1 MARGFCLDKKP
12 NPAGHQVSM
21 SVFKRNRWAVT
32 LSIFLITSFLVLEEV
47 AVRRAQALPNET
59 YEQLEAFANVLA
71 IVQKN
76 YVEPVSTKQLID
88 GAITGMLT
96 SLDPHSAYLTP
107 DLYRDLEVETR
118 GSFGGLGIEITI
130 KNNVLTVVAPIDD
143 TPAYHAGVKAGDQII
158 KINDDFTK
166 DMTLS
171 DAVKR
176 MRGPKGST
184 VKLTLHRQ
192 GVAELFT
199 VPLERDVIKIRS
211 VKAKEIDDGY
221 GYVRIST
228 FQESTDG
235 SVHAAVEEFK
245 RKHNGHVK
253 GLVLDLRDNPGGL
266 LNQAVKVADEF
277 LDGGMIVY
285 TQGRQENQHQKYFS
299 HKKKDFQD
307 YPMVVL
313 VNAGS
318 ASASEIV
325 AGALQD
331 QRRAVVVGTQTFGK
345 GSVQTIL
352 PLDDR
357 SALRLTT
364 ARYFTPNGRSIQ
376 AVGIG
381 PDVDIEPPKPAIASL
396 NLPGRATIEVNP
408 EIHEADLLRHFKN
421 GQNEQQ
427 REQNKKDGGANGAG
441 AHKGASSKQGTA
453 ESDAAP
459 AVAPEKDVQLEKA
472 VEVLRKWN
480 TYKVQLAKTDT
491 ALVVPSAKA
500 ATTTAQ

>member
-1 MARGFCLDKKP
+1 
-12 NPAGHQVSM
+12 M
-21 SVFKRNRWAVT
+21 SVFKRNRWAIT

-59 YEQLEAFANVLA
+59 YEQLETFANVLA

-107 DLYRDLEVETR
+107 ELYRDLEVETR

-143 TPAYHAGVKAGDQII
+143 TPAHRAGVKAGDQII
-158 KINDDFTK
+158 KINEDFTK

-211 VKAKEIDDGY
+211 VKAKEIEDGY

-228 FQESTDG
+228 FQESTDD
-235 SVHAAVEEFK
+235 SVHEAVEDFK
-245 RKHNGHVK
+245 KKHSGHVK

-381 PDVDIEPPKPAIASL
+381 PDVDIDLPKPTVASL
-396 NLPGRATIEVNP
+396 NLP
-408 EIHEADLLRHFKN
+408 
-421 GQNEQQ
+421 
-427 REQNKKDGGANGAG
+427 
-441 AHKGASSKQGTA
+441 
-453 ESDAAP
+453 
-459 AVAPEKDVQLEKA
+459 
-472 VEVLRKWN
+472 
-480 TYKVQLAKTDT
+480 
-491 ALVVPSAKA
+491 
-500 ATTTAQ
+500 